1 MGSGHEIRDTLW
13 TLIAP
18 PTIWAAHF
26 LLSYITAAY
35 GCAPNEDIFAA
46 ITGVRLLIAGLT
58 VAALLAIGLVGLRA
72 YREWRRHG
80 GAIPHD
86 GDSAEIRERFLEF
99 STVLL
104 AALSFVAVFYTALP
118 ALLIVDCR

>member
-1 MGSGHEIRDTLW
+1 MALRHETRDTLW

-35 GCAPNEDIFAA
+35 GCAPNDGIFAV

-58 VAALLAIGLVGLRA
+58 VAALLAIGFIGTRA

-80 GAIPHD
+80 GATPHD
-86 GDSAEIRERFLEF
+86 GDSAEVRERFLEF

-104 AALSFVAVFYTALP
+104 AALSFVAVVYTALP